1 MLSQQLVDWVK
12 ADIRRHCRQSK
23 GYEESGWVN
32 PLEPHDC
39 VSAFAM
45 ARHLKMQG
53 AFDLC
58 IAIAPEG
65 HVYGYFFEKL
75 GVPVLSVYV
84 DYPPRRC
91 RLLDDLSVI
100 RDHRV
105 LLLEDDVISGVSLGL
120 VVDAVLAASPR
131 SLALYLGRAKEDQIL
146 ENVPPEVTAVYLA
159 EDCLDMAKR
168 AEYEA
173 AFAEVFRCCRSAE

>member
-1 MLSQQLVDWVK
+1 
-12 ADIRRHCRQSK
+12 
-23 GYEESGWVN
+23 
-32 PLEPHDC
+32 
-39 VSAFAM
+39 M
-45 ARHLKMQG
+45 AGFLTKRCALDH
-53 AFDLC
+53 C

-65 HVYGYFFEKL
+65 HVYLYFFKKL

-84 DYPPRRC
+84 DYPPRQC
-91 RLLDDLSVI
+91 QSLDDLSVI
-100 RDHRV
+100 RDRRV
-105 LLLEDDVISGVSLGL
+105 LLLEDDVISGVTLRL

-159 EDCLDMAKR
+159 EDCLDLAKR

-173 AFAEVFRCCRSAE
+173 GFADAFGCGPCYEE